1 MDRAAL
7 DQYIRDLAQVSGD
20 LTIDDF
26 REVAVQ
32 RALRADAN
40 VRALLYLVG
49 AACMI
54 AIVTLFAFPEIV
66 GGNRFGW
73 VVVWALSLGGLGG
86 VAHVLLHV
94 LRLAPQ
100 QQAQQRFEE
109 MEVVGRIFLGCL
121 FSIVLTLALFAGPL
135 WAFADDV
142 IRASQPADSGRAV
155 AQLLF
160 PFLCG
165 YSVPLV
171 LGLLDKFI
179 QAVELTLALND
190 LRPKRRSRLRKPPSA

>member
-1 MDRAAL
+1 MAAL
-7 DQYIRDLAQVSGD
+7 I
-20 LTIDDF
+20 
-26 REVAVQ
+26 
-32 RALRADAN
+32 
-40 VRALLYLVG
+40 
-49 AACMI
+49 
-54 AIVTLFAFPEIV
+54 TLFALPDIV
-66 GGNRFGW
+66 GGNRFRW

-94 LRLAPQ
+94 LRLTPQ
-100 QQAQQRFEE
+100 QLSQQKPEE
-109 MEVVGRIFLGCL
+109 LEVVGRIFLGCL
-121 FSIVLTLALFAGPL
+121 FSIVLTLVLFAGPL

-142 IRASQPADSGRAV
+142 VRARQPTESGRAV

-179 QAVELTLALND
+179 QSVELTLALND
-190 LRPKRRSRLRKPPSA
+190 LRPKRRTRTKRP

>member
-1 MDRAAL
+1 MDRAELDRYISAL
-7 DQYIRDLAQVSGD
+7 ALASGD

-26 REVAVQ
+26 RESAVH
-32 RALRADAN
+32 RARRAAAN
-40 VRALLYLVG
+40 VRRLLYVLGSAFMV
-49 AACMI
+49 AL
-54 AIVTLFAFPEIV
+54 IVLFAFPDTV
-66 GGNRFGW
+66 GGNRFRW
-73 VVVWALSLGGLGG
+73 VVIWALSLGGLGG

-94 LRLAPQ
+94 LRLGPQ
-100 QQAQQRFEE
+100 QQAQQKAEE

-135 WAFADDV
+135 WAFANDI
-142 IRASQPADSGRAV
+142 IRATEPTESGRAV

-190 LRPKRRSRLRKPPSA
+190 LRPRRGSRTRRR

>member
-1 MDRAAL
+1 MDRAEL
-7 DQYIRDLAQVSGD
+7 DRYIRVLAQVSGD

-26 REVAVQ
+26 RESAVQ
-32 RALRADAN
+32 RALRAGAN
-40 VRALLYLVG
+40 VRRLLYVLGG
-49 AACMI
+49 AFMI
-54 AIVTLFAFPEIV
+54 ALIILFAFPNTV
-66 GGNRFGW
+66 GDNRFRW

-94 LRLAPQ
+94 LRLIPQ
-100 QQAQQRFEE
+100 QQPQQRAEE

-135 WAFADDV
+135 WAFADD
-142 IRASQPADSGRAV
+142 IIGAEQPTESGRAV

-190 LRPKRRSRLRKPPSA
+190 LRPKRRVRTKRP